1 MPYDLCMKFL
11 KNINLKPKPENH
23 HGKKFPITHIY
34 GFYRTD
40 LKLRKHHKFGQLKQQ
55 KFLVF
60 LKLWH

>member
-34 GFYRTD
+34 GFRRWEDSPGIDD
-40 LKLRKHHKFGQLKQQ
+40 LNQE
-55 KFLVF
+55 
-60 LKLWH
+60 